1 MYPLFFICALGLV
14 AVTPLHFLSVEHV
27 KLEAKYGKEKGA
39 KIGEICSY
47 ISGWGFFLF
56 WIGTWVSPQPR
67 FSIPAFQ
74 NQLFSIP
81 FADLAVPMLHLVV
94 FVPLFA
100 VGAWLGVKGV
110 SGTTLK
116 VAETHRTERIITTG
130 VYSIVRHPQYFGGLL
145 AHMGI
150 TFLLSAWYSLL
161 STPLMIA
168 LIFLM
173 SRKEEEELIR
183 EFGKEYEDY
192 RKSVPMIVPRI
203 LARQNRKN
211 C

>member
-1 MYPLFFICALGLV
+1 
-14 AVTPLHFLSVEHV
+14 
-27 KLEAKYGKEKGA
+27 
-39 KIGEICSY
+39 
-47 ISGWGFFLF
+47 
-56 WIGTWVSPQPR
+56 
-67 FSIPAFQ
+67 
-74 NQLFSIP
+74 
-81 FADLAVPMLHLVV
+81 
-94 FVPLFA
+94 VPLFV
-100 VGAWLGVKGV
+100 VGAWLGIGGV
-110 SGTTLK
+110 NETTLK

-130 VYSIVRHPQYFGGLL
+130 VYSVVRHPQYSGGLF
-145 AHMGI
+145 AHVGI

-192 RKSVPMIVPRI
+192 AKNVPMIVPRTR
-203 LARQNRKN
+203 ARQNRKN